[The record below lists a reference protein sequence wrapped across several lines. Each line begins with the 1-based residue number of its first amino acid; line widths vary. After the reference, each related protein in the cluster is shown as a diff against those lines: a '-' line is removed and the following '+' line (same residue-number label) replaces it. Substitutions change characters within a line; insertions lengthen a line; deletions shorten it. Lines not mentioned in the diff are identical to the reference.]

1 MYGEDSEIFC
11 GKKPTEAKVVALA
24 SANMPFKL
32 Q

>member
-1 MYGEDSEIFC
+1 MVKIAKYFA
-11 GKKPTEAKVVALA
+11 GKKPTEAKVLALA